1 MSGLL
6 GSHTQQKSVQQS
18 ASTANS
24 SNQAYGALSS
34 AFNPVLGQTA
44 QSGDY
49 ISQLLGIQGDTGA
62 NSAFNKYLDSTGYNF
77 ALNQGTNAITS
88 NAASRGLLDS
98 GATGKALTGY
108 GQQLGGQYFNQYIQ
122 QLLGLGTQG
131 IQAGQVLSG
140 AGNTSNSQ
148 SASSGAS
155 GSESGSGI
163 GGFTGIAINSLLGK
177 SP

>member
-1 MSGLL
+1 MSSLF

-18 ASTANS
+18 AANSSS
-24 SNQAYGALSS
+24 SNQAYGGLNA
-34 AFNPVLGQTA
+34 AFSPVLGQTA
-44 QSGDY
+44 QSGNF
-49 ISQLLGIQGDTGA
+49 IQQLLGLQGDTGA

-122 QLLGLGTQG
+122 QLLGLGNQG
-131 IQAGQVLSG
+131 LQAGQILSG
-140 AGNTSNSQ
+140 AGNTSNS
-148 SASSGAS
+148 SAVSSGAS

-163 GGFTGIAINSLLGK
+163 GGFTGIALNSLLGK

>member
-1 MSGLL
+1 MSSLF

-18 ASTANS
+18 AANS
-24 SNQAYGALSS
+24 SSANQAYGTLSN
-34 AFNPVLGQTA
+34 AFSPVLGQTA

-49 ISQLLGIQGDTGA
+49 ISQLLGLSNGTGGA
-62 NSAFNKYLDSTGYNF
+62 DAFNKYLGSTGYNF

-98 GATGKALTGY
+98 GATGKALEGY
-108 GQQLGGQYFNQYIQ
+108 GQNLGSQYFNNYLT
-122 QLLGLGTQG
+122 QLLGLGNQG

-148 SASSGAS
+148 AASSGAS